1 MFFDKIKTYL
11 TQRYSIS
18 VFNICIPQKIKFW
31 HAANLQNRIRES
43 DIAFGR
49 LFFFK
54 FSLLCNQYKQIFALN
69 LSHLTRRILNQVN
82 YWWMFDRL
90 KYPVLC
96 SIKICANDF
105 LMGGSQDEKKY
116 TEQYKKNK
124 LRTIDREKS
133 PIVDI
138 FDERIKLL
146 NWLLCGLCEYN
157 FIFEIDEVHGR
168 RHVNALSLYWVYMIV

>member
-1 MFFDKIKTYL
+1 
-11 TQRYSIS
+11 
-18 VFNICIPQKIKFW
+18 
-31 HAANLQNRIRES
+31 
-43 DIAFGR
+43 
-49 LFFFK
+49 
-54 FSLLCNQYKQIFALN
+54 
-69 LSHLTRRILNQVN
+69 
-82 YWWMFDRL
+82 
-90 KYPVLC
+90 
-96 SIKICANDF
+96 
-105 LMGGSQDEKKY
+105 MGGSQDEKKY

-168 RHVNALSLYWVYMIV
+168 RHVNAQCTQLVLGLHDRINLLLCFHQTLRCKPLD